1 MSEFVANESRGKP
14 LIFIIDELDRCR
26 PNYSVLLLEQIKHF
40 FSVPNIVF
48 VLSIDKTQLGN
59 AVCGVYGS
67 EKLDSN
73 EYLKRFIDIE
83 YSIPEAEK
91 GKYFEY
97 LYDYFDYDTF
107 FKSAERNR
115 YSGFEYDKDKFVLTG
130 KMFLGN
136 LTLRQQE
143 KILAHTRI
151 TFRTLNYDNYL
162 IPTIFIFLVYIKM
175 IHERFYSAL
184 SNKKLSIIEIQEE
197 FFQIVHPF
205 IDDDNKS
212 LCVEIEAYLLK
223 FYENFK
229 SEHKSRGHSEIIG
242 WDSTENKDVLKID
255 SKIDNN
261 LFLKRLTNG
270 KLSQDYSDMKLSY
283 FLSKLNLTDNIKIN

>member
-1 MSEFVANESRGKP
+1 M
-14 LIFIIDELDRCR
+14 
-26 PNYSVLLLEQIKHF
+26 
-40 FSVPNIVF
+40 PNIVF